1 MKVGGFD
8 IVNSKCDKLLGVN
21 FDHKLTINQ
30 NYVKLANFEYW
41 AKFEYQY
48 ASQQINAL
56 ARVAP
61 YMSILKL
68 GPLINAFLKP
78 QFN

>member
-41 AKFEYQY
+41 AKLVCQP
-48 ASQQINAL
+48 ID
-56 ARVAP
+56 
-61 YMSILKL
+61 
-68 GPLINAFLKP
+68 
-78 QFN
+78 